1 MTTPAVS
8 ALNLVPVRAG
18 HTTEQALASM
28 VALAQHTE
36 ALGYSRY
43 WIAEHHNTTSLASS
57 ATSILISHTLQ
68 HTQRIRVGSGGVMLP
83 NHSPLMVAEQ
93 YGTLATL
100 YPERV
105 DLGLGRAPGT
115 DRLTAQALRRAERE
129 TSLDFP
135 EDVAA
140 LQRYLGDAAGQG
152 YVKAFPGIGTHV
164 PLYILGSSTE
174 SAYLAAEK
182 GLPYVFAAHFAPRML
197 EEALAIYRSRFKP
210 SETLAQPYAIVALN
224 VIGADDDQAAQYL
237 ATSQQQF
244 FLNVVRN
251 SRQPLSPPVDNM
263 AGRWNEMEQH
273 TVNSMTACSL
283 IGGPATLA
291 AQFSELHTRLRAD
304 EYMAVSYIYDE
315 ALQFASYR
323 LFKEA
328 VEAV

>member
-36 ALGYSRY
+36 ALGYRRY

-197 EEALAIYRSRFKP
+197 EEALAIYRSHFQP
-210 SETLAQPYAIVALN
+210 SPTLAQPYVMVALN
-224 VIGADDDQAAQYL
+224 VIGADSDQAAQYL

-251 SRQPLSPPVDNM
+251 SRQPLSPPVDSM

-283 IGGPATLA
+283 NGGPATLA

-323 LFKEA
+323 LFKEVVQA
-328 VEAV
+328 V

>member
-1 MTTPAVS
+1 
-8 ALNLVPVRAG
+8 
-18 HTTEQALASM
+18 
-28 VALAQHTE
+28 
-36 ALGYSRY
+36 
-43 WIAEHHNTTSLASS
+43 
-57 ATSILISHTLQ
+57 
-68 HTQRIRVGSGGVMLP
+68 
-83 NHSPLMVAEQ
+83 
-93 YGTLATL
+93 
-100 YPERV
+100 
-105 DLGLGRAPGT
+105 
-115 DRLTAQALRRAERE
+115 
-129 TSLDFP
+129 
-135 EDVAA
+135 
-140 LQRYLGDAAGQG
+140 
-152 YVKAFPGIGTHV
+152 PGIGTHV

-251 SRQPLSPPVDNM
+251 SRQPLSPPVDSM

>member
-1 MTTPAVS
+1 
-8 ALNLVPVRAG
+8 
-18 HTTEQALASM
+18 
-28 VALAQHTE
+28 
-36 ALGYSRY
+36 
-43 WIAEHHNTTSLASS
+43 
-57 ATSILISHTLQ
+57 
-68 HTQRIRVGSGGVMLP
+68 MLP

-197 EEALAIYRSRFKP
+197 EEALAIYRSHFRP

-251 SRQPLSPPVDNM
+251 SRQPLSPPVDSM